1 MRGADRDQD
10 SVFEW
15 RKIAAFPKL
24 QFLLEVAG
32 EIVMPRKLDRGTK
45 RGVSLDENFARRFT
59 ATGPG
64 RDWGEQLKSSLSRAE
79 SSKMQRQVGVDDGH
93 RCYVC
98 KMPTLGNPFNR
109 TQTVAL

>member
-45 RGVSLDENFARRFT
+45 RRVRLDENFARRFT
-59 ATGPG
+59 ATGPA
-64 RDWGEQLKSSLSRAE
+64 RDLGEQLKSSLARAE
-79 SSKMQRQVGVDDGH
+79 IRKMQRQVGVDDADQRH
-93 RCYVC
+93 VW
-98 KMPTLGNPFNR
+98 KMQTFGNH
-109 TQTVAL
+109 LS